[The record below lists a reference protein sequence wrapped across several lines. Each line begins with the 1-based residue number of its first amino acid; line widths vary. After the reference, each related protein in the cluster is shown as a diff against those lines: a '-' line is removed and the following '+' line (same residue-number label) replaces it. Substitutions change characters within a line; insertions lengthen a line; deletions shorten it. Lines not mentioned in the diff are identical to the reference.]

1 MRTYITGLF
10 ILFAPFISEAHGG
23 EHMVAQVPF
32 AATLSWPQSVGLAIF
47 AGALIVGL
55 FFFLK
60 TKKITAIASGVGM
73 AIITLS
79 LLSASQSSYHSQM
92 AASITQ
98 NEEMHLELKGAKATV
113 YRSPGC
119 ECCKGYI
126 AALEKQGVEVEMI
139 EVTGPELV
147 ALKAEKG
154 VPTEM
159 ESCHTTI
166 MDGYVIEGHVPFEAV
181 AKLRSEKPSIAGIG
195 LPGMPIGTPGM
206 PGPKTEAYVV
216 RTLSGDN
223 FLTI

>member
-1 MRTYITGLF
+1 MQKYITGLLT
-10 ILFAPFISEAHGG
+10 LFAPLITSAHGG

-32 AATLSWPQSVGLAIF
+32 AATLTWTQTIGLAIV
-47 AGALIVGL
+47 AGTLVMGL

-60 TKKITAIASGVGM
+60 TKKITSIASGIGV
-73 AIITLS
+73 AVITLS
-79 LLSASQSSYHSQM
+79 MMAASQSSYHSQM
-92 AASITQ
+92 VASVTQ
-98 NEEMHLELKGAKATV
+98 NEEMHMELQGAKATV

-181 AKLRSEKPSIAGIG
+181 AKLRAERPAIAGIG

-216 RTLSGDN
+216 RTLSGES
-223 FLTI
+223 FLTL